1 MNTLPDHIFRGY
13 DIRGVVDKDLDE
25 ENVYILGQAYATWL
39 LNRRI
44 YDCVVGY
51 DCRLSSPGYYQAMTY
66 ALMQAGITV
75 YDIGLTLSQI
85 AYFAQYLFRTRGMV
99 MITASHN
106 PKEYNGFKLGS
117 GFSETM
123 LTKDIQ
129 DLKSI
134 AQSQKFHTAAKK
146 GNHVIKDVFED
157 YLNDLKRHI
166 LLESIAPM
174 RVVIDSCAATTGVF
188 LPRILR
194 AYGCDVIE
202 QNIQP
207 DGNFPVGTPD
217 PTEASVQKKLADR
230 VKAEKADI
238 GFSYDADGDR
248 IGVVDEEGNLI
259 WNDTLCSLYAQDILE
274 SLPGSKIVFNTLCSK
289 QVDEVIRLSGG
300 EAIMWMTGHS
310 FIKSKVRETGAP
322 FGGELSGH
330 FYFVDNFYGHDDG
343 AVSTLRL
350 LSYLTR
356 TKQSLRNAVRSLPQ
370 YISSPEI
377 KVGCPDGLKL
387 QVVQQLTQQVKA
399 AFPHAEYVEIDGIR
413 VDTESAM
420 LVIRASQ
427 NGPYL
432 TVKFEAKAD
441 EEYHTIKTMISNML
455 HKNRDIDF
463 QYGVNLES
471 LL

>member
-330 FYFVDNFYGHDDG
+330 FYFVDNFYG
-343 AVSTLRL
+343 
-350 LSYLTR
+350 
-356 TKQSLRNAVRSLPQ
+356 
-370 YISSPEI
+370 
-377 KVGCPDGLKL
+377 
-387 QVVQQLTQQVKA
+387 
-399 AFPHAEYVEIDGIR
+399 
-413 VDTESAM
+413 
-420 LVIRASQ
+420 
-427 NGPYL
+427 
-432 TVKFEAKAD
+432 
-441 EEYHTIKTMISNML
+441 
-455 HKNRDIDF
+455 
-463 QYGVNLES
+463 
-471 LL
+471 